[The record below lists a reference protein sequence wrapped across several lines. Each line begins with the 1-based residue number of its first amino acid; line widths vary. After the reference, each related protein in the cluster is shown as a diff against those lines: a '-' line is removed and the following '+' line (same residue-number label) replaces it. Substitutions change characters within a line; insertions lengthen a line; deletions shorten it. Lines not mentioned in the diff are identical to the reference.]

1 MEGLSRLKPCF
12 LQDGTGSVTAGNS
25 SGINDGSAAVVLM
38 SYAEAARRGV
48 VPLARIVSWG
58 QAGVEPAVMGTGP
71 IPATRKAV
79 RKLCFCDSLAQ
90 WVTHW
95 LTRQPSI
102 KHMDNWLF
110 SQLTNWL
117 TAWLVYWLL
126 TCLIDGLISLSVG
139 CIVFMIWKEGKDVLS
154 TWNQRMIKNVHLG
167 LGPLVLL
174 KGGTK
179 CRNEEHLGWENIWKA
194 KKKSCVW
201 Y

>member
-79 RKLCFCDSLAQ
+79 RKLCFCDTLAQ

-139 CIVFMIWKEGKDVLS
+139 CIVFIIWKEVLS
-154 TWNQRMIKNVHLG
+154 TWNQRMIKNVHLR